1 MLISLALYHKVGIEM
16 FDDIDDLYEH
26 KQKSLN
32 AHLSCQLMMLMTPIE
47 GKRFGYIALIG

>member
-1 MLISLALYHKVGIEM
+1 MSISLDLYHKVGIEM

-32 AHLSCQLMMLMTPIE
+32 ASFVLPANDVDDPH
-47 GKRFGYIALIG
+47 